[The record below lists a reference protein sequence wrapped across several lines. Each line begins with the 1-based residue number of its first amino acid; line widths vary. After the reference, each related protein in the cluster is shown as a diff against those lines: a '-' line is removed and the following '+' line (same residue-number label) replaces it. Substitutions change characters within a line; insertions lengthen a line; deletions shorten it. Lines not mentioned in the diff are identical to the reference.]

1 MRSQSY
7 SDFSSNVVK
16 TSIVAR
22 DFTYADLDL
31 LFKPNPVSGD
41 INPVK
46 DLEAVKRSIKNLIL
60 TNYNE
65 RPFQPEIGSGVR
77 DLLFELADPITSHE
91 IEETIRRAITN
102 FEPRVAIVEIDVSD
116 NYDFNEYTV
125 DIEFIL
131 LNNEEIGSVT
141 IILERLR

>member
-7 SDFSSNVVK
+7 SDFSSNQVK
-16 TSIVAR
+16 STVVAR

-77 DLLFELADPITSHE
+77 NLLFELADPITAHE
-91 IEETIRRAITN
+91 IEETIKRAITN
-102 FEPRVAIVEIDVSD
+102 FEPRVEIVEVTVSD
-116 NYDFNEYTV
+116 NFDFNEYTV
-125 DIEFIL
+125 DIEFL
-131 LNNEEIGSVT
+131 LVNNEEIGSVT